1 MIDPTRPRIAP
12 LVIIIIVALMLFA
25 CGVGIYA
32 SRSHLSALPS
42 APALATPTPVRI
54 GSPDPASANAQA
66 TIDAGQSQLAD
77 LSLKAT
83 QASLNVSQAADA
95 AAQST
100 QDANQLQQAQ
110 LDQQA
115 TAIGLEI
122 AHAAATQDAI
132 QQQTKT
138 AKEAIADAR
147 STAAAA
153 TQSANRINR
162 ALIAQA
168 QVIVDGQVTQT
179 AQAAA
184 ALTAYPLTATPLAAT
199 QAALLLT
206 QYDREQKAFVDRI
219 VVPAIPIVALILL
232 LLLFILV
239 ISLAYRRVLPAVWPR
254 RLRIGRANANPLVMI
269 DGVIAEHT
277 LPLHQ
282 IIPSEP
288 TPAAL
293 PLLPCE
299 KIVHVEIVT
308 ATEAPVAH
316 WIAEVEQQLAN
327 AGGL

>member
-1 MIDPTRPRIAP
+1 LMNPPTSRIAP
-12 LVIIIIVALMLFA
+12 VVIIILIALMLFA
-25 CGVGIYA
+25 CGAGIYA
-32 SRSHLSALPS
+32 SRSHLSTISPTTGI
-42 APALATPTPVRI
+42 ATPTPVRI

-66 TIDAGQSQLAD
+66 TIDAGQSQLSD
-77 LSLKAT
+77 LAFKAT
-83 QASLNVSQAADA
+83 QVSLNMSQAADA

-100 QDANQLQQAQ
+100 QDANQLQQLQ

-115 TAIGLEI
+115 TVIGLEI

-138 AKEAIADAR
+138 AKDAIADAH

-153 TQSANRINR
+153 TQTANRINR

-184 ALTAYPLTATPLAAT
+184 ALTTYPLTATPLAAT

-239 ISLAYRRVLPAVWPR
+239 ISLAYRRVLPYMWPQ
-254 RLRIGRANANPLVMI
+254 RLRIGRVNANPLVMI
-269 DGVIAEHT
+269 DGVIAEHS
-277 LPLHQ
+277 LPLHH
-282 IIPSEP
+282 IMPSEP

-299 KIVHVEIVT
+299 KIVHVEVVT
-308 ATEAPVAH
+308 STEAPVAH

-327 AGGL
+327 AGGH

>member
-1 MIDPTRPRIAP
+1 MNPTPPRIAP
-12 LVIIIIVALMLFA
+12 LVVIIFVALMLFA
-25 CGVGIYA
+25 CGAGIYA
-32 SRSHLSALPS
+32 TRRSG
-42 APALATPTPVRI
+42 LAPTPGPGIANSNPVKI

-66 TIDAGQSQLAD
+66 TIDAGQSQLSD
-77 LSLKAT
+77 LSFKAT
-83 QASLNVSQAADA
+83 QVSLNMSQAANA

-100 QDANQLQQAQ
+100 QDANQLQQLQ

-115 TAIGLEI
+115 TVIGLEI
-122 AHAAATQDAI
+122 AHAAATQNAI

-138 AKEAIADAR
+138 AKEALADAH

-153 TQSANRINR
+153 TQTANRINR

-184 ALTAYPLTATPLAAT
+184 ALTTFPLTATPFAAT
-199 QAALLLT
+199 QAALLQQ

-219 VVPAIPIVALILL
+219 VSPAIPIVAAILFLL
-232 LLLFILV
+232 LLILV
-239 ISLAYRRVLPAVWPR
+239 IIMLYRRVIPSMYPR
-254 RLRIGRANANPLVMI
+254 RLRIGPINANPLMMI

-282 IIPSEP
+282 IIPTEP

-293 PLLPCE
+293 PMLPCE
-299 KIVHVEIVT
+299 KTVHVEIVT

-327 AGGL
+327 EGGL

>member
-1 MIDPTRPRIAP
+1 MNPSPPRIAP
-12 LVIIIIVALMLFA
+12 LVVIIFVALMLFA
-25 CGVGIYA
+25 CGAGIYA
-32 SRSHLSALPS
+32 TRQNGLSRTAGI
-42 APALATPTPVRI
+42 ATPTPFKI

-66 TIDAGQSQLAD
+66 TIDAGQNQLSD
-77 LSLKAT
+77 LSLQAT
-83 QASLNVSQAADA
+83 QVSLNMAQAANA

-100 QDANQLQQAQ
+100 QDVNQLQQLQ
-110 LDQQA
+110 LDHQA
-115 TAIGLEI
+115 TVISQEI
-122 AHAAATQDAI
+122 AHAAATQNVI
-132 QQQTKT
+132 RQQTKA
-138 AKEAIADAR
+138 AKDALADAH

-153 TQSANRINR
+153 TQTANRINR
-162 ALIAQA
+162 ALLAQA

-199 QAALLLT
+199 QAALLLQ

-219 VVPAIPIVALILL
+219 VVPAIPIVAALL
-232 LLLFILV
+232 FLLLFILV
-239 ISLAYRRVLPAVWPR
+239 ISLVYRRVIPSMYPR
-254 RLRIGRANANPLVMI
+254 RMRIGRVNANPLVMI

-277 LPLHQ
+277 LPLHP

-299 KIVHVEIVT
+299 KTVHVEIVT

-327 AGGL
+327 EGGL

>member
-1 MIDPTRPRIAP
+1 MIDPNPPRIAP
-12 LVIIIIVALMLFA
+12 LVIIVIVALMLFA
-25 CGVGIYA
+25 CGVAIYA
-32 SRSHLSALPS
+32 TRRPGLS
-42 APALATPTPVRI
+42 PAQGIATITPGKI

-66 TIDAGQSQLAD
+66 TIDAGQSQLSD
-77 LSLKAT
+77 LSFKAT
-83 QASLNVSQAADA
+83 QVSLNMAQAADA

-100 QDANQLQQAQ
+100 QDANQLQQLQ

-115 TAIGLEI
+115 TVIGLEI
-122 AHAAATQDAI
+122 AHAAATQNAI
-132 QQQTKT
+132 RQQTKT
-138 AKEAIADAR
+138 AKDAIANAH

-153 TQSANRINR
+153 TQSADRVNR
-162 ALIAQA
+162 AMVAQA

-199 QAALLLT
+199 QAALLLQ
-206 QYDREQKAFVDRI
+206 QYDREQKSFVDRI
-219 VVPAIPIVALILL
+219 VVPAIPIVAFILF

-239 ISLAYRRVLPAVWPR
+239 ISLVYRRVLPTVWPR
-254 RLRIGRANANPLVMI
+254 RLRIGRVNANPLVMI
-269 DGVIAEHT
+269 DGVLAGHA

-282 IIPSEP
+282 IIPPEP

>member
-1 MIDPTRPRIAP
+1 MDPDQQRTSP
-12 LVIIIIVALMLFA
+12 LVTIIFVALILFA
-25 CGVGIYA
+25 CGAGIYA
-32 SRSHLSALPS
+32 IRRIGLSPTAS
-42 APALATPTPVRI
+42 IATPTPGKI

-83 QASLNVSQAADA
+83 QVSLNMSQAANA

-100 QDANQLQQAQ
+100 QDANQSQQLQ
-110 LDQQA
+110 LDHQA
-115 TAIGLEI
+115 TVIGLEI
-122 AHAAATQDAI
+122 AHAAATQNAIRQQTRTAKDAI
-132 QQQTKT
+132 
-138 AKEAIADAR
+138 ANAR

-153 TQSANRINR
+153 TQTANRINR

-184 ALTAYPLTATPLAAT
+184 ALTAYPLTATPLAAA
-199 QAALLLT
+199 QAALLLQ

-219 VVPAIPIVALILL
+219 VAPAIPIVAFVLL
-232 LLLFILV
+232 LLMFILV
-239 ISLAYRRVLPAVWPR
+239 ISLIYRRVAPSVWPR
-254 RLRIGRANANPLVMI
+254 RLRIGQINVNPLVMI
-269 DGVIAEHT
+269 DGVIADHA

-282 IIPSEP
+282 IIPPEP
-288 TPAAL
+288 TLAAL
-293 PLLPCE
+293 PMLPYE
-299 KIVHVEIVT
+299 KTVHVEIVT